1 MNATEWPHSDRADQT
16 TLLAERS
23 TSGGASTE
31 LIEGPRVAADRRKH
45 VLLVPPRAGPLGD
58 RLGMASQPAVR
69 RDLRRP
75 YRGLASRAR
84 PRPHQPDR
92 DSRASPSRTPIA
104 SRRERL
110 ALRHPKY
117 GGHQGAR
124 DADNNRLA
132 NHPRPLR
139 SPHAS

>member
-1 MNATEWPHSDRADQT
+1 MNATDRPRPDGTDQT

-31 LIEGPRVAADRRKH
+31 LFEGPRVAADRREH

-69 RDLRRP
+69 RDLRGP

-84 PRPHQPDR
+84 PRPRKPDR

-110 ALRHPKY
+110 ALRHPRY
-117 GGHQGAR
+117 
-124 DADNNRLA
+124 
-132 NHPRPLR
+132 
-139 SPHAS
+139 